1 MSSASD
7 MVGGSFRFK
16 TEGLGVLLTAL
27 QDAGYLTIGPR
38 KIGESIQLEVLDSAE
53 DLPRGWGDQ
62 QEAGLYRLKRRT
74 DSAYFGYNLGA
85 DSWKKWLY
93 PNRKLLWRARR
104 KGESWATERPQPQV
118 RSLAFIGVRACELA
132 AIKVQLRVREVTRS
146 HQNLGDAH
154 SSEATPDGQPGY
166 APQPFLVG
174 INCSQ
179 AASTC
184 FCASMATGPAFSHG
198 CDLVLTEVA
207 KSPEVDEHYFLID
220 VLTQRGAEISAKI
233 NAEPAIESDTAQIA
247 QQLARVTASQSR
259 HLSIAE
265 PADFFKRRL
274 EHPHWDDIATRCLS
288 CANCTLVCPT
298 CFCSTV
304 EDTSDVQNAVAER
317 WLRWDSCFNLD
328 FSYVHGG
335 SVRTSTR
342 SRYRQWLTH
351 KLGTWH
357 EQFGSSGCVG
367 CGRCIA
373 WCPVGI
379 DLTAEVK
386 SLAQQKL

>member
-7 MVGGSFRFK
+7 LVGSCFRVSSDVL
-16 TEGLGVLLTAL
+16 GLLIRAL
-27 QDAGYLTIGPR
+27 KDDGYMTIGPR
-38 KIGESIQLEVLDSAE
+38 KVAESIQLEVIDSVD

-62 QEAGLYRLKRRT
+62 QDAGSYRLVRRS

-85 DSWKKWLY
+85 DSWKKWLD
-93 PNRKLLWRARR
+93 PRRKLLWRAKRD
-104 KGESWATERPQPQV
+104 GESWEAEQSQMQV
-118 RSLAFIGVRACELA
+118 PRMAFIGVRACELA
-132 AIKVQLRVREVTRS
+132 AIKVQLRVREVT
-146 HQNLGDAH
+146 QAH
-154 SSEATPDGQPGY
+154 SSSPDAQSSTLSAEPPAGVPEE
-166 APQPFLVG
+166 PFLVG

-179 AASTC
+179 AAATC
-184 FCASMATGPAFSHG
+184 FCSSMHTGPAFGSG
-198 CDLVLTEVA
+198 CDLVLTEVIN
-207 KSPEVDEHYFLID
+207 EDNHNFLIQIQ
-220 VLTQRGAEISAKI
+220 TKRGAIISSKLPLLPSIDDDLAHI
-233 NAEPAIESDTAQIA
+233 DRQIA
-247 QQLARVTASQSR
+247 RVSDSQSR
-259 HLSIAE
+259 QLNISNPAE
-265 PADFFKRRL
+265 FFSRRL
-274 EHPHWDDIATRCLS
+274 EHSHWDDVATRCLS

-304 EDTSDVQNAVAER
+304 EDTTDVKNAVAER
-317 WLRWDSCFNLD
+317 WLRWDSCFHLD
-328 FSYVHGG
+328 FSFIHGG
-335 SVRTSTR
+335 SVRSSIR

-386 SLAQQKL
+386 SLSQPTQ